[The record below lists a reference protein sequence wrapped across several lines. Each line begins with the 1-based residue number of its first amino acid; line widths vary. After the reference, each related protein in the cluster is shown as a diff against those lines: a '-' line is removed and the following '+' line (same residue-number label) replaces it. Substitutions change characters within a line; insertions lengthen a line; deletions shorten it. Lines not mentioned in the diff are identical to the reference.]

1 MEMMANR
8 ARIST
13 VVSDTVS
20 LDEVNWF
27 SVVPAWM
34 ATNEGG
40 ATPEKNFKQKCL
52 KKQFS
57 SYFKAFS

>member
-1 MEMMANR
+1 MAGKMEMMANR

-40 ATPEKNFKQKCL
+40 ATPEKKF
-52 KKQFS
+52 
-57 SYFKAFS
+57 

>member
-1 MEMMANR
+1 MAGKMEMMANR

-40 ATPEKNFKQKCL
+40 ATPEKNF
-52 KKQFS
+52 
-57 SYFKAFS
+57 